1 MNDTT
6 TDNAVSPKKPNLAQ
20 RVASKITK
28 PLLPDVAEFSPGLLA
43 ITQSPM
49 PKLPRA
55 IYYTVAVLFSILLA
69 WAIFA
74 KVDIVAMADGKLVP
88 TTYTKIVQPV
98 EAGVVADILVR
109 EGDKVQAGQVLIRLD
124 TTLAGAD
131 GRSLAGE
138 LALKR
143 LTLRRVDAELA
154 GQPLA
159 MATGDDPAMLAQVQ
173 AQANAHR
180 QAFNDSVAQEVATR
194 ERAQNE
200 LSAAR
205 ETFTKLQS
213 TLPGYEQSAQAHK
226 KLVAEGFFS
235 PIAGNDKEREAIEK
249 SQDLKAQ
256 AATVQGLQA
265 TINAQ
270 DKKMAGLTSTFRS
283 QLLIERTEAMGQLA
297 KLEQEAQKMGYKT
310 RLLELKAPQA
320 GIVKDVATTSKGAVV
335 QPGMVLLTLVPKGE
349 SLLAEV
355 QVKNED
361 VGFVQTGQ
369 LVRIKVAA
377 YPFQKYGLIEGRI
390 QTLAPD
396 AQAPNS
402 QNPNAP
408 QGYKAIVAL
417 DTQFIESLNGNAAQ
431 RKGLE
436 SGMQVVAEIH
446 QGRRTIMEYLLSPVQ
461 KVANEAGRER

>member
-1 MNDTT
+1 M
-6 TDNAVSPKKPNLAQ
+6 
-20 RVASKITK
+20 
-28 PLLPDVAEFSPGLLA
+28 
-43 ITQSPM
+43 
-49 PKLPRA
+49 
-55 IYYTVAVLFSILLA
+55 LFSILLA

-74 KVDIVAMADGKLVP
+74 KLDIVALADGKLVP

-131 GRSLAGE
+131 GRSLASE

-143 LTLRRVDAELA
+143 LTLRRVDSVLA
-154 GQPLA
+154 GQML
-159 MATGDDPAMLAQVQ
+159 TTVIGDDPAMLAQVQ

-180 QAFNDSVAQEVATR
+180 QAFTDSVAQEVATR

-200 LSAAR
+200 LNAAR
-205 ETFTKLQS
+205 ETFTKLQT

-270 DKKMAGLTSTFRS
+270 DKKIAGLTSTFRS

-310 RLLELKAPQA
+310 GLLELKAPQA

-349 SLLAEV
+349 SLLAQIANRV

-402 QNPNAP
+402 QNPNMP

-461 KVANEAGRER
+461 KVASEAGRER

>member
-1 MNDTT
+1 MIN
-6 TDNAVSPKKPNLAQ
+6 
-20 RVASKITK
+20 KITK
-28 PLLPDVAEFSPGLLA
+28 PLLTDVAEFSPGLLA

-49 PKLPRA
+49 PKLPRV

-74 KVDIVAMADGKLVP
+74 KVDIVAVADGKLVP

-131 GRSLAGE
+131 GRSLASE

-159 MATGDDPAMLAQVQ
+159 NASGDDPAMLAQVQ

-180 QAFNDSVAQEVATR
+180 QAFADSFAQEVATR

-200 LSAAR
+200 LNAAR
-205 ETFTKLQS
+205 ETFTKLQT

-270 DKKMAGLTSTFRS
+270 DKKIAGLTSTFRS

-310 RLLELKAPQA
+310 GLLELKAPQA

-402 QNPNAP
+402 QNPNTP

-417 DTQFIESLNGNAAQ
+417 DTQFIESLNGNTAQ

>member
-1 MNDTT
+1 MIN
-6 TDNAVSPKKPNLAQ
+6 
-20 RVASKITK
+20 KITK
-28 PLLPDVAEFSPGLLA
+28 PLLTDVAEFSPGLLA

-49 PKLPRA
+49 PKLPRV

-74 KVDIVAMADGKLVP
+74 KVDIVATAEGKLVP

-131 GRSLAGE
+131 GRSLASE
-138 LALKR
+138 QALKR

-159 MATGDDPAMLAQVQ
+159 MASGDDPAMLAQVQ

-270 DKKMAGLTSTFRS
+270 DKKIAGLSSTFRS

-310 RLLELKAPQA
+310 GLLELKAPQA

-446 QGRRTIMEYLLSPVQ
+446 QGRRTIME
-461 KVANEAGRER
+461 

>member
-1 MNDTT
+1 MNHTTINDTT
-6 TDNAVSPKKPNLAQ
+6 SPKKPNLAQ
-20 RVASKITK
+20 RVASKITQ

-43 ITQSPM
+43 VTQSPM

-55 IYYTVAVLFSILLA
+55 IFYTVAVLFSILLA

-74 KVDIVAMADGKLVP
+74 KVDIVAMAEGKLVP

-131 GRSLAGE
+131 GRSLASE

-143 LTLRRVDAELA
+143 LTMRRVDAGLA

-159 MATGDDPAMLAQVQ
+159 AVMGDDPAMLAQVQ

-270 DKKMAGLTSTFRS
+270 DKKIAGLSSAFRS

-310 RLLELKAPQA
+310 GLLELKAPQA

-361 VGFVQTGQ
+361 VGFVQIGQ

-402 QNPNAP
+402 QNPNMP

>member
-1 MNDTT
+1 MNSARSDLQPGLVKRMT
-6 TDNAVSPKKPNLAQ
+6 S
-20 RVASKITK
+20 RVAGALVSN
-28 PLLPDVAEFSPGLLA
+28 VAEFTPGLLA

-55 IYYTVAVLFSILLA
+55 IFYTVALLFAVLLA

-74 KVDIVAMADGKLVP
+74 KVDVVAIADGRLIP

-98 EAGVVADILVR
+98 EAGVVAEILVR

-131 GRSLAGE
+131 GRSLASE

-154 GQPLA
+154 AQPL
-159 MATGDDPAMLAQVQ
+159 TPVSGDDPVMLAQVQ

-180 QAFNDSVAQEVATR
+180 QAFTDSVAQEVATR

-205 ETFTKLQS
+205 ETFTKLQT

-270 DKKMAGLTSTFRS
+270 DKKIAGLTSTFRS
-283 QLLIERTEAMGQLA
+283 QLLIERTDAMGQLA
-297 KLEQEAQKMGYKT
+297 RLEQEAQKMGYKT
-310 RLLELKAPQA
+310 GLLELKAPQA

-396 AQAPNS
+396 AQAPNN
-402 QNPNAP
+402 QNPNMP

-417 DTQFIESLNGNAAQ
+417 DTQFIESLNGNASQ

-461 KVANEAGRER
+461 KVTSEAGRER

>member
-1 MNDTT
+1 MSDIASNS
-6 TDNAVSPKKPNLAQ
+6 NPGLAK
-20 RVASKITK
+20 RLASQITR
-28 PLLPDVAEFSPGLLA
+28 PLMLDVAEFSPGLLA

-55 IYYTVAVLFSILLA
+55 IFYTVAVLFSILLA

-131 GRSLAGE
+131 GRSLASE

-143 LTLRRVDAELA
+143 LTLRRVDSVLA
-154 GQPLA
+154 GQML
-159 MATGDDPAMLAQVQ
+159 TTVIGDDPAMLAQVQ

-180 QAFNDSVAQEVATR
+180 QAFTDSVAQEVATR

-200 LSAAR
+200 LNAAR
-205 ETFTKLQS
+205 ETFTKLQT

-270 DKKMAGLTSTFRS
+270 DKKIAGLGSTFRS
-283 QLLIERTEAMGQLA
+283 HFLIERTEAMGQLA

-310 RLLELKAPQA
+310 GLLELKAPQA

-377 YPFQKYGLIEGRI
+377 FPFQKYGLIEGRI

-461 KVANEAGRER
+461 KVASEAGRER

>member
-1 MNDTT
+1 MLD
-6 TDNAVSPKKPNLAQ
+6 KL
-20 RVASKITK
+20 
-28 PLLPDVAEFSPGLLA
+28 SPGGL
-43 ITQSPM
+43 
-49 PKLPRA
+49 
-55 IYYTVAVLFSILLA
+55 
-69 WAIFA
+69 
-74 KVDIVAMADGKLVP
+74 P

-131 GRSLAGE
+131 GRSLASE

-180 QAFNDSVAQEVATR
+180 QAFNDSVAQEAATR

-226 KLVAEGFFS
+226 KLVAEGFLS

-270 DKKMAGLTSTFRS
+270 DKKIAGLTSTFRS

-310 RLLELKAPQA
+310 GLLELKAPQA

-349 SLLAEV
+349 SLLAQTVNWV

-402 QNPNAP
+402 QNPNTP

>member
-1 MNDTT
+1 MSDTT
-6 TDNAVSPKKPNLAQ
+6 VNDATNPKKPNLAQ
-20 RVASKITK
+20 RVANKITQ

-49 PKLPRA
+49 PKLPRV

-74 KVDIVAMADGKLVP
+74 KVDIVAIADGKLVP

-131 GRSLAGE
+131 GRSLASDM
-138 LALKR
+138 ALKR

-154 GQPLA
+154 GQALA
-159 MATGDDPAMLAQVQ
+159 SASGDDPAMLAQVQ

-180 QAFNDSVAQEVATR
+180 QAFTDSVAQEVATR

-200 LSAAR
+200 LNAAR
-205 ETFTKLQS
+205 ETFTKLQT

-270 DKKMAGLTSTFRS
+270 DKKIAGLTSTFRS

-310 RLLELKAPQA
+310 GLLELKAPQA

-377 YPFQKYGLIEGRI
+377 FPFQKYGLIEGRI

>member
-1 MNDTT
+1 MNHTTMNDTA
-6 TDNAVSPKKPNLAQ
+6 NPKKPNLAQ
-20 RVASKITK
+20 RVASKITH
-28 PLLPDVAEFSPGLLA
+28 PMRPDVSEFSPGLLA

-74 KVDIVAMADGKLVP
+74 KVDIVAITEGKLVP

-131 GRSLAGE
+131 GRSLASE

-159 MATGDDPAMLAQVQ
+159 MASGDYPAMLAQVQ

-249 SQDLKAQ
+249 FHDLKTQ

-265 TINAQ
+265 TITAQ
-270 DKKMAGLTSTFRS
+270 DKKIAGLGSTFRS

-297 KLEQEAQKMGYKT
+297 KLEQEVQKMGYKT
-310 RLLELKAPQA
+310 GLLELKAPQA

-402 QNPNAP
+402 QNPNTS